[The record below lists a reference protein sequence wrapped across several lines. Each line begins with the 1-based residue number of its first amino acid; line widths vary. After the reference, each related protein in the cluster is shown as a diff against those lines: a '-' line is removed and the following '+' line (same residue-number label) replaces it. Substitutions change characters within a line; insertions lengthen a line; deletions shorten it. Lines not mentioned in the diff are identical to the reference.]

1 MRVRVV
7 RLRKDGAE
15 GFKELLFGFF
25 KELRDKQGWGPLSRK
40 EIDLETQKILRS
52 KDIVIMAY
60 EDENPIGFIRISTRN
75 EDSVFWIEEIFVKS
89 EFRRRGVARML
100 VKAAEKEVIKR
111 GEVSLYLYVLPQD
124 KVAISFWRAMG
135 YTILNSI
142 ELVKD
147 LKPIKRDKE
156 LLSLELL
163 GEEFKMF
170 NWTKLQFDE
179 LGTEF
184 IKLLKRFYAEGGN
197 RELFLKLINNLL
209 KDYLKGSV

>member
-1 MRVRVV
+1 
-7 RLRKDGAE
+7 
-15 GFKELLFGFF
+15 
-25 KELRDKQGWGPLSRK
+25 
-40 EIDLETQKILRS
+40 
-52 KDIVIMAY
+52 
-60 EDENPIGFIRISTRN
+60 
-75 EDSVFWIEEIFVKS
+75 
-89 EFRRRGVARML
+89 ML

-179 LGTEF
+179 LETEF

>member
-15 GFKELLFGFF
+15 GFKELLFEFF

-89 EFRRRGVARML
+89 EFRKRGVARML

-179 LGTEF
+179 LETEF

>member
-1 MRVRVV
+1 
-7 RLRKDGAE
+7 
-15 GFKELLFGFF
+15 
-25 KELRDKQGWGPLSRK
+25 
-40 EIDLETQKILRS
+40 
-52 KDIVIMAY
+52 
-60 EDENPIGFIRISTRN
+60 
-75 EDSVFWIEEIFVKS
+75 
-89 EFRRRGVARML
+89 ML

-111 GEVSLYLYVLPQD
+111 GEVSLYLNVLPQD

-170 NWTKLQFDE
+170 NWTKFQFDE
-179 LGTEF
+179 LETEF

-209 KDYLKGSV
+209 KDYLKVSV

>member
-1 MRVRVV
+1 MSVRVV
-7 RLRKDGAE
+7 KLRKDGAE
-15 GFKELLFGFF
+15 GFKELLFEFF
-25 KELRDKQGWGPLSRK
+25 KELRDKQGWGPLSRE

-179 LGTEF
+179 LETEF

-209 KDYLKGSV
+209 KDYLKVSV